1 MLSDPKWDEK
11 VEVELDAASLHLLRA
26 IDYIQQHGWRQ
37 GEAFGPN
44 GTVCILEALDKTKG
58 ISGHSFDAVDR
69 IRLLIGGGAIHHWN
83 DACGR
88 TKEEVIKMMREAAY
102 RISG

>member
-26 IDYIQQHGWRQ
+26 VDYIQQHGWCQ
-37 GEAFGPN
+37 GIAFGPN
-44 GTVCILEALDKTKG
+44 GTVCVLGALDKTKEMLG
-58 ISGHSFDAVDR
+58 DYFKAIN
-69 IRLLIGGGAIHHWN
+69 RLTPFIGGEAVQHWN

-88 TKEEVIKMMREAAY
+88 TKEEAIKAMREAAY
-102 RISG
+102 LGK

>member
-26 IDYIQQHGWRQ
+26 IDYIQQHGWCQ
-37 GEAFGPN
+37 GEAYGPN
-44 GTVCILEALDKTKG
+44 GTVCALGALDKTKERLD
-58 ISGHSFDAVDR
+58 HYFDA
-69 IRLLIGGGAIHHWN
+69 ISRLLPFIGGKTVYRWN

-88 TKEEVIKMMREAAY
+88 TKDEVIKVMREAAY
-102 RISG
+102 LSR

>member
-26 IDYIQQHGWRQ
+26 IDYIQQHGWCQ

-44 GTVCILEALDKTKG
+44 GTVCTLGALEKTKEG
-58 ISGHSFDAVDR
+58 GGFINAVDR
-69 IRLLIGGGAIHHWN
+69 LKPFIGGGAVHRWN

-88 TKEEVIKMMREAAY
+88 TKEEVIKAMREAAY
-102 RISG
+102 LGK